1 MARQR
6 SVESLSADE
15 LRQLLI
21 KKRRSERQARLENY
35 RHTGR
40 VIDLEPE
47 RRPQPV
53 SGRPQPAL
61 GRQQSFDNSSDTP
74 PVETVVPAP
83 ANPRHVW
90 ADRLLL
96 AIEIVGVLG
105 LIFVLLNGASLLNAL
120 NHEVATALQ
129 PPALT
134 PTPLIEAVV
143 LPGGHTPPNSP
154 DGARPNDAEIP
165 ANLRARVQAIADIP
179 VPTASPQSAQRIRI
193 PAINVDAAVVQGDS
207 WEDLKRGV
215 GQHVSSADPGEN
227 GNLVLSAH
235 NDIYG
240 EIFRDLD
247 KLQAGDEIIIATSQQ
262 EFVYTVQ
269 QVQIVDPTRTDLMAS
284 TQEAVTTLISCYPYM
299 VDNKRIVVT
308 AYLQQQP

>member
-1 MARQR
+1 
-6 SVESLSADE
+6 
-15 LRQLLI
+15 
-21 KKRRSERQARLENY
+21 
-35 RHTGR
+35 
-40 VIDLEPE
+40 
-47 RRPQPV
+47 
-53 SGRPQPAL
+53 
-61 GRQQSFDNSSDTP
+61 
-74 PVETVVPAP
+74 
-83 ANPRHVW
+83 
-90 ADRLLL
+90 LLL
-96 AIEIVGVLG
+96 AIEIIGVLG

-193 PAINVDAAVVQGDS
+193 PAISVDAAVVQGDS

-215 GQHVSSADPGEN
+215 GQHVGSTDPGQD

-247 KLQAGDEIIIATSQQ
+247 KLKAGDEIIVATSQQ

-269 QVQIVDPTRTDLMAS
+269 QVQIVDPTRTDLMSS
-284 TQEAVTTLISCYPYM
+284 TPEAVTTLISCYPYM

>member
-35 RHTGR
+35 RRTGR
-40 VIDLEPE
+40 VVNLEPE
-47 RRPQPV
+47 RRL
-53 SGRPQPAL
+53 QPASD
-61 GRQQSFDNSSDTP
+61 RPQSFDNSSDTP

-96 AIEIVGVLG
+96 AIEIIGVLG

-215 GQHVSSADPGEN
+215 GQHVGSTNPGGN

-247 KLQAGDEIIIATSQQ
+247 KLQAGDEIIVATSQQ

>member
-6 SVESLSADE
+6 NIESLSADE

-21 KKRRSERQARLENY
+21 QKRRSERQARLENY
-35 RHTGR
+35 RRTGR
-40 VIDLEPE
+40 VINVEPE
-47 RRPQPV
+47 RKQQP
-53 SGRPQPAL
+53 
-61 GRQQSFDNSSDTP
+61 FDNPGDAPS
-74 PVETVVPAP
+74 VETAAAAP
-83 ANPRHVW
+83 ASPRHVW

-96 AIEIVGVLG
+96 AIEIIGVLG

-120 NHEVATALQ
+120 NNEVATALQ
-129 PPALT
+129 QPALT

-154 DGARPNDAEIP
+154 EGARPNDAEIP
-165 ANLRARVQAIADIP
+165 ANLQARVQAIADIP

-193 PAINVDAAVVQGDS
+193 PAIDVDAAVVQGDS

-215 GQHVSSADPGEN
+215 GQHVGSANPGEK

-269 QVQIVDPTRTDLMAS
+269 QTQIVDPTRTDLMDN
-284 TQEAVTTLISCYPYM
+284 TPEAITTLISCYPYM